1 MKSLFVYK
9 SPALAI
15 AAIAALTLVFI
26 LNVLPMDH
34 VDKFSFLLAMGLAVY
49 FLVVSGKAMQH
60 SRQNLACLM
69 FVVALLMIL
78 IGVVLTSKSTL
89 AASALEDLTNP
100 IIGGIGGFFSGVEK
114 DED

>member
-1 MKSLFVYK
+1 MRSLFVYK

-15 AAIAALTLVFI
+15 AALAALALVFV

-49 FLVVSGKAMQH
+49 FLVVAGKAVNN
-60 SRQNLACLM
+60 SRQNLACLL
-69 FVVALLMIL
+69 FVVALAMIL
-78 IGVVLTSKSTL
+78 IGVVFTSKATL

-114 DED
+114 DG